1 MPMHLLQASNSTKL
15 SALLHRSTAGFM
27 SSGKEIMAMQLEEE
41 EEAVSVRMRA
51 ANERLVESLYAAVA
65 AGDGE
70 AAAAVLADDVDW
82 WFHGPRRCEHMRRRL
97 TGEEAAFVFAP
108 RRVAAVGRRGGWVVA
123 EGWEGPRAYWVHAWA
138 VEGGRITRFRE
149 YFNTSVTVREV
160 GGQHQ
165 HQQQLEGGGGG
176 GGGRRRAAA
185 AVCWQS
191 QRGYDD
197 ADADADAGC
206 TSLPGLV
213 LAI

>member
-1 MPMHLLQASNSTKL
+1 M
-15 SALLHRSTAGFM
+15 G
-27 SSGKEIMAMQLEEE
+27 SGKERMAMKVEEEE

-160 GGQHQ
+160 GG
-165 HQQQLEGGGGG
+165 GGGGG
-176 GGGRRRAAA
+176 VRRRADAAA

-191 QRGYDD
+191 QRGHDD
-197 ADADADAGC
+197 DL
-206 TSLPGLV
+206 LPGLV